1 MFPLP
6 PIFNNPEFFTL
17 SAGLAVLTSM
27 ITPALLLSA
36 TGTFILSTSTRL
48 GRCIDRIRKISE
60 LLDNDFDPAHEVR
73 ITPDRKQMLLGQVEI
88 LGRRARLLI
97 QVMQVLYLAAAMFVG
112 TSVSIG
118 IASVFV
124 KRLSWMPITM
134 GLGGAC
140 FLAYGTFRLIVEARM
155 SSAGLLWEIEFMERG
170 AEKHQE
176 SV

>member
-1 MFPLP
+1 MFQLP
-6 PIFNNPEFFTL
+6 PFVNNPEFFTL

-60 LLDNDFDPAHEVR
+60 LLENDFDPQHETT
-73 ITPDRKQMLLGQVEI
+73 IKPERKRMLLGQVEI
-88 LGRRARLLI
+88 LGRRARLLL
-97 QVMQVLYLAAAMFVG
+97 QVMQVLYLAAAMFVA

-124 KRLSWMPITM
+124 KQLSWMPVTM

-140 FLAYGTFRLIVEARM
+140 FLAYGTFRLIFEARM
-155 SSAGLLWEIEFMERG
+155 SAQGLLWEIEFMERG

-176 SV
+176 SR